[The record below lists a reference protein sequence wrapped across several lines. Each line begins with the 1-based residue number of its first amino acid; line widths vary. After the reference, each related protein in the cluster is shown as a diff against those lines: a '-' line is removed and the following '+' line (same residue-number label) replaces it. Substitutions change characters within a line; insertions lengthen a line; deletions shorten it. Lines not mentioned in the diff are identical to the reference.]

1 MRFTVDPWD
10 PAYGASVETEL
21 VQSPVEPD
29 VEVEVE
35 AARWAPRRPD
45 ASTAHPGAI
54 VFVDGVRRVE
64 ARTWVEYPQGA
75 VPGFFASFA
84 AGAVRCDGRAQLAD
98 ALVARGLFAPGT
110 PDDVST
116 RHGSFVAYP
125 ATDATPKALMKE
137 LLGAMSELEVQAAE
151 RARRA
156 GDELLVLDGPLRNR
170 RHVPDAVGLVKTHET
185 KYLPPALDRVVGDL
199 GAGERTPVF
208 RVDAQPFSRHS
219 WYLRLPG
226 PPGGP
231 WAGIVRCEAT
241 GALAAEA
248 VIALADRVTV
258 ALPPFASEPHKDAR
272 APQNLYPIAGLE
284 RELRRRLGDAHVMYR
299 ALLRAATEP
308 ERLVSSP

>member
-1 MRFTVDPWD
+1 VRFTVDPWD
-10 PAYGASVETEL
+10 PSYGASVDAEL
-21 VQSPVEPD
+21 TQSPVEPVVD
-29 VEVEVE
+29 IEVE
-35 AARWAPRRPD
+35 AEQWAPRRPP
-45 ASTAHPGAI
+45 AGTEPPAAI

-84 AGAVRCDGRAQLAD
+84 AGAVRCDGRAQVVD
-98 ALVARGLFAPGT
+98 ALVARGVFAPGD
-110 PDDVST
+110 PDDVET
-116 RHGSFVAYP
+116 RHGRFTAYA

-185 KYLPPALDRVVGDL
+185 KYLPPALDRVVGAL
-199 GAGERTPVF
+199 AAGERTPVF

-241 GALAAEA
+241 GALDART

-258 ALPPFASEPHKDAR
+258 ALPQFASAPHKDAR

-284 RELRRRLGDAHVMYR
+284 RELRRRLGDAMVLYR
-299 ALLRAATEP
+299 ALLRAAA
-308 ERLVSSP
+308 